1 MRRVTRA
8 VNPIGKAM
16 AGHRWFKLYGLLV
29 HTGRKSGQEY
39 RIAIVVRPFEDGF
52 VIPVPFGPA
61 TQWAKNVIAAGG
73 ATVIWNGRTYR
84 VTDPRLIDAEA
95 AGPVAVGRPARRRR
109 PRGHRHV
116 HAGPDRG
123 QRLTSPRR
131 GGDCKA
137 RPSGAAVP

>member
-52 VIPVPFGPA
+52 VIPMPFGPA

-84 VTDPRLIDAEA
+84 VTDPRLDRFVEA
-95 AGPVAVGRPARRRR
+95 AGPDACRAGSGPPAVA
-109 PRGHRHV
+109 
-116 HAGPDRG
+116 
-123 QRLTSPRR
+123 
-131 GGDCKA
+131 
-137 RPSGAAVP
+137 SGIDTYMQVRIADDA

>member
-84 VTDPRLIDAEA
+84 VSDPRLVDAET
-95 AGPVAVGRPARRRR
+95 AGPSHDGLPAGRRAAASGSTRTCRCGSQSAAEVAGSLRQIKKV
-109 PRGHRHV
+109 
-116 HAGPDRG
+116 
-123 QRLTSPRR
+123 
-131 GGDCKA
+131 
-137 RPSGAAVP
+137 

>member
-29 HTGRKSGQEY
+29 HTGRTSGQEY

-52 VIPVPFGPA
+52 VIPMPFGPA

-73 ATVIWNGRTYR
+73 ATVLWNGRTYK
-84 VTDPRLIDAEA
+84 VTGPA
-95 AGPVAVGRPARRRR
+95 AGRRAT
-109 PRGHRHV
+109 
-116 HAGPDRG
+116 AGPSACGLR
-123 QRLTSPRR
+123 
-131 GGDCKA
+131 
-137 RPSGAAVP
+137 SGPPAGRVGIATYMQVRIADNA

>member
-1 MRRVTRA
+1 MRRITRA

-73 ATVIWNGRTYR
+73 ATVVWNGRTYR

-95 AGPVAVGRPARRRR
+95 AGPS
-109 PRGHRHV
+109 
-116 HAGPDRG
+116 
-123 QRLTSPRR
+123 L
-131 GGDCKA
+131 
-137 RPSGAAVP
+137 SGAQRAAAGRVGIATYMQVRIADGD

>member
-1 MRRVTRA
+1 MNTQAAATPHPSRTSAAMRRVTRA

-95 AGPVAVGRPARRRR
+95 AGPS
-109 PRGHRHV
+109 
-116 HAGPDRG
+116 
-123 QRLTSPRR
+123 L
-131 GGDCKA
+131 
-137 RPSGAAVP
+137 SGAQRAAAGRVGIATYMQVRIADNA